1 MSIFCIYIVYIVLM
15 FINIT
20 KRKRNISILKRKI
33 AIQID
38 ILKDMQIEL
47 VPPITRTRYLKVKFY
62 FLIKCI

>member
-38 ILKDMQIEL
+38 ILKDMRIEL
-47 VPPITRTRYLKVKFY
+47 VPPITRTRYLKVKF
-62 FLIKCI
+62 